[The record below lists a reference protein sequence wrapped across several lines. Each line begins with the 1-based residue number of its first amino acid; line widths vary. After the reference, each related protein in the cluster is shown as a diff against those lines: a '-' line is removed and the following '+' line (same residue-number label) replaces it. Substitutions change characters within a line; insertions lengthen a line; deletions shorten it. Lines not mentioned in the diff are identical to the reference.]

1 MKISYIEPI
10 TQNKKRVERIFG
22 CSFTNYPLPNIYMLI
37 IFGLLEKKHECVYN
51 QEFLYFEDDAALRN
65 FIESDKSDV
74 YLMFSVNLSMET
86 DISFAKRILKISP
99 NKKIVF
105 LGPAPTF
112 YTDKF
117 VLNENTYVV
126 RGEPDFTILELIE
139 AINSKKSLRNI
150 VGISCLEKGK
160 IKHNKAREIIENLD
174 ELPFPAR
181 HLINNDIFYNPKLG
195 LKPFTV
201 MLTSRGCSHRCIYCV
216 PCALSFARQIEFQK
230 GKKGKNNFVKPQV
243 RMRSPENIIEEFK
256 LLKSQGYKAVSIID
270 DQFVWGKER
279 TLQICNGIKD
289 LGMVWGC
296 LSRADHLD
304 EEIVKA
310 MAESG
315 CKYVDI
321 GVESFVQRILDYTKK
336 DVTAEKLIWGIKLLK
351 KHGIFVK
358 LNILFGASPLETKE
372 TINETLKKIKE
383 IDPDQVMFDVCSPF
397 PGTEF
402 YDIAKKENWIL
413 GGDYTPIDVA
423 RSAHINYPHL
433 SNEDLQKAV
442 HRANLRFFLSP
453 KFIVKNI
460 IRLKK
465 PSSIIDGIAATLK
478 KLFQ

>member
-10 TQNKKRVERIFG
+10 TENKKRVERIFG

-37 IFGLLEKKHECVYN
+37 IFGLLEKKYECVYN
-51 QEFLYFEDDAALRN
+51 QDFLYFENDESLRN
-65 FIESDKSDV
+65 FLASDKSDI
-74 YLMFSVNLSMET
+74 YLLFSVNLSMET
-86 DISFAKRILKISP
+86 DVSFAKRILRIAP
-99 NKKIVF
+99 NKKIIF

-112 YTDKF
+112 FTNRF
-117 VLNENTYVV
+117 LINENTYVV
-126 RGEPDFTILELIE
+126 RGEPDFTILQLIE
-139 AINSKKSLRNI
+139 ALQGKKPLKNI
-150 VGISCLEKGK
+150 PGISYFEKGK
-160 IKHNKAREIIENLD
+160 IINNKVRNIIENLD
-174 ELPFPAR
+174 FLPFPAR
-181 HLINNDIFYNPKLG
+181 HLIKKDIFYNPKLG

-216 PCALSFARQIEFQK
+216 PCALSFARQLEF
-230 GKKGKNNFVKPQV
+230 KKTNSSYIKPQV
-243 RMRSPENIIEEFK
+243 RMRSPQNIIEEFK
-256 LLKSQGYKAVSIID
+256 LLKNQGYKAVSIID
-270 DQFVWGKER
+270 DQFVWGRER
-279 TLQICNGIKD
+279 TLEICEGIKD
-289 LGMVWGC
+289 LKMAWGC

-310 MAESG
+310 LSQAG

-321 GVESFVQRILDYTKK
+321 GVESFVQKILDYTKK

-351 KHGIFVK
+351 KYKIFVK

-383 IDPDQVMFDVCSPF
+383 IEPDQVMFDVCSPF

-413 GGDYTPIDVA
+413 GGAYTPIDVA

-433 SNEDLQKAV
+433 SNEELQGIV

-460 IRLKK
+460 LRLKK
-465 PSSIIDGIAATLK
+465 PSSIIDGIAATFK

>member
-10 TQNKKRVERIFG
+10 TENKKRVERIFG

-37 IFGLLEKKHECVYN
+37 IFGFLEKKHECVYN
-51 QEFLYFEDDAALRN
+51 QDFLYFEDDAKLRN
-65 FIESDKSDV
+65 FLDSDKSDA

-86 DISFAKRILKISP
+86 DVSLAKRIFKIAP
-99 NKKIVF
+99 NKKIIF

-117 VLNENTYVV
+117 MLNENTYVV

-139 AINSKKSLRNI
+139 ALQVKKPLKNIAGVSYIN
-150 VGISCLEKGK
+150 KGK
-160 IKHNKAREIIENLD
+160 TVHNKARKIIENLD
-174 ELPFPAR
+174 VLAFPAR
-181 HLINNDIFYNPKLG
+181 HLIKKDVFYNPKLG
-195 LKPFTV
+195 LRPFTV

-230 GKKGKNNFVKPQV
+230 GKNNFIKPQV
-243 RMRSPENIIEEFK
+243 RMRSPKNIIKEFK
-256 LLKSQGYKAVSIID
+256 LLKNQGYKAISIID
-270 DQFVWGKER
+270 DQFVWGRER
-279 TLQICNGIKD
+279 TLKICEGIKD
-289 LGMVWGC
+289 LGLAWGC

-304 EEIVKA
+304 EEIVRA
-310 MAESG
+310 LSEAG

-321 GVESFVQRILDYTKK
+321 GVESFVQGILDYTKK

-351 KHGIFVK
+351 KYKIFVK

-372 TINETLKKIKE
+372 TINETLDKIKE
-383 IDPDQVMFDVCSPF
+383 IEPDQVMFDVCSPF

-413 GGDYTPIDVA
+413 GGAYTPIDVA
-423 RSAHINYPHL
+423 RSAHINYQHL
-433 SNEDLQKAV
+433 SNEELQKVV

-453 KFIVKNI
+453 KFIIKNI
-460 IRLKK
+460 WRLKK
-465 PSSIIDGIAATLK
+465 PSSIIDGIAATMK

>member
-10 TQNKKRVERIFG
+10 TENKKRVERIFG

-37 IFGLLEKKHECVYN
+37 IFGFLEKKHECVYN
-51 QEFLYFEDDAALRN
+51 QDFLYFEDDAKLRN
-65 FIESDKSDV
+65 FLDSDKSDA

-86 DISFAKRILKISP
+86 DVSLAKRIFKIAP
-99 NKKIVF
+99 NKKIIF

-117 VLNENTYVV
+117 MLNENTYVV

-139 AINSKKSLRNI
+139 ALQVKKPLKNIAGVSYIN
-150 VGISCLEKGK
+150 KGK
-160 IKHNKAREIIENLD
+160 TVHNKARKIIENLD
-174 ELPFPAR
+174 VLAFPAR
-181 HLINNDIFYNPKLG
+181 HLIKKDVFYNPKLG
-195 LKPFTV
+195 LRPFTV

-230 GKKGKNNFVKPQV
+230 GKNNFIKPQV
-243 RMRSPENIIEEFK
+243 RMRSPKNIIKEFK
-256 LLKSQGYKAVSIID
+256 LLKNQGYKAISIID
-270 DQFVWGKER
+270 DQFVWGRER
-279 TLQICNGIKD
+279 TLKICEGIKD
-289 LGMVWGC
+289 LGLAWGC

-304 EEIVKA
+304 EEIVRA
-310 MAESG
+310 LSEAG

-321 GVESFVQRILDYTKK
+321 GVESFVQGILDYTKK

-351 KHGIFVK
+351 KYKIFVK

-372 TINETLKKIKE
+372 TIDETLDKIKE
-383 IDPDQVMFDVCSPF
+383 IEPDQVMFDVCSPF

-413 GGDYTPIDVA
+413 GGAYTPIDVA
-423 RSAHINYPHL
+423 RSAHINYQHL
-433 SNEDLQKAV
+433 SNEELQKVV

-453 KFIVKNI
+453 KFIIKNI
-460 IRLKK
+460 WRLKK
-465 PSSIIDGIAATLK
+465 PSSIIDGIAATMK

>member
-10 TQNKKRVERIFG
+10 TKDKKRVERIFG

-37 IFGLLEKKHECVYN
+37 IFGMLEKKYECAYN
-51 QEFLYFEDDAALRN
+51 QDFLHFEDESGLRN
-65 FIESDKSDV
+65 FLAQDKSDI

-86 DISFAKRILKISP
+86 DIAFAKKVLKIDR
-99 NKKIVF
+99 NKKIIF

-112 YTDKF
+112 FTDKF
-117 VLNENTYVV
+117 LINENTYVV
-126 RGEPDFTILELIE
+126 RGEPDLTAVELIE
-139 AINSKKSLRNI
+139 ALNNKKSLKNI
-150 VGISCLEKGK
+150 AGISYLEKGK
-160 IKHNKAREIIENLD
+160 AAYNEARNTIENLD

-181 HLINNDIFYNPKLG
+181 HFLKKDIFYNPKLG
-195 LKPFTV
+195 QRPFTV
-201 MLTSRGCSHRCIYCV
+201 ILTSRGCSHRCIYCV
-216 PCALSFARQIEFQK
+216 PCALSFARQLEFT
-230 GKKGKNNFVKPQV
+230 KKNKNYIKPQV
-243 RMRSPENIIEEFK
+243 RMRSPQNIIDEFK
-256 LLKSQGYKAVSIID
+256 LLKNQGYKAVSIID
-270 DQFVWGKER
+270 DQFVWGRER
-279 TLQICNGIKD
+279 TIEICDGIKD
-289 LGMVWGC
+289 LKMAWGC

-310 MAESG
+310 MAEAG

-321 GVESFVQRILDYTKK
+321 GVESFVQKILDYTKK

-351 KHGIFVK
+351 KYKIFVK

-372 TINETLKKIKE
+372 TIDETLRRIKE

-413 GGDYTPIDVA
+413 GGAYTPIDVA

-433 SNEDLQKAV
+433 SNKDLQKAV

-453 KFIVKNI
+453 KFIIKNVW
-460 IRLKK
+460 RLKK
-465 PSSIIDGIAATLK
+465 PSAIMDGIRGTFK